1 MSRERLKKMIILGF
15 QQFGDPYYQGVAAQL
30 AFFLFLS
37 ILPAFILLSQ
47 LMGFFSL
54 SMTQLQ
60 SWANIDITGEG
71 MDALSEMLSYRT
83 SGANSIF
90 LALIALWAA
99 SRAQFALIRIAN
111 YTHTDGESTGE
122 GYVKDRI
129 RSIKTIIIT
138 LATIVFSLVVLV
150 YGPIIL
156 QLVFGPVVGS
166 TMADA
171 AWVTLRWPLAAGLY
185 FFMISYN
192 YYVLPTDKVPFRDIV
207 PGSVLASLGF
217 MVVTY
222 FYNLYST
229 VSTNYNILY
238 GSFSNIVVLLCW
250 FWLMSWVMCLGLMFN
265 RVWWATRKEDRKP
278 IAIENGARRKPL
290 NKV

>member
-15 QQFGDPYYQGVAAQL
+15 QQFEDPYYQGVAAQL

-37 ILPAFILLSQ
+37 VLPAFILLSQ
-47 LMGFFSL
+47 VLGLFSL
-54 SMTQLQ
+54 SMDQLQ
-60 SWANIDITGEG
+60 QWARVDITGEG
-71 MDALSEMLSYRT
+71 MDALTEMLSYQP

-122 GYVKDRI
+122 GYVKDRLH
-129 RSIKTIIIT
+129 SIKTIIIT
-138 LATIVFSLVVLV
+138 LSTIVFSLVVLV

-156 QLVFGPVVGS
+156 QIVIGPVVGS
-166 TMADA
+166 ELADA
-171 AWVTLRWPLAAGLY
+171 AWVTLRWPLAAALY

-192 YYVLPTDKVPFRDIV
+192 YYVLPSKKVPFKDIV

-217 MVVTY
+217 LAVTY
-222 FYNLYST
+222 FYNLYTT

-238 GSFSNIVVLLCW
+238 GSFSNIVVLLFW
-250 FWLMSWVMCLGLMFN
+250 FWFMSWVMCLGLMFN

-278 IAIENGARRKPL
+278 ILAENGARRKPL
-290 NKV
+290 NKF

>member
-1 MSRERLKKMIILGF
+1 MNRKRLKKMVMLGL
-15 QQFGDPYYQGVAAQL
+15 QQFNDPYYQGVAAQL

-47 LMGFFSL
+47 LMGLFSL
-54 SMTQLQ
+54 SADQLQ
-60 SWANIDITGEG
+60 QWANISITGEG
-71 MDALSEMLSYRT
+71 MEALSEMLSYRP

-129 RSIKTIIIT
+129 RSIKTIIVT
-138 LATIVFSLVVLV
+138 LFTIVFSLVVLV

-156 QLVFGPVVGS
+156 NIVFGPVVGS
-166 TMADA
+166 ELTKA

-192 YYVLPTDKVPFRDIV
+192 YYVLPSQKVPFRDII
-207 PGSVLASLGF
+207 PGSVFASLGF
-217 MVVTY
+217 MAVTY
-222 FYNLYST
+222 VYNLYTTLS
-229 VSTNYNILY
+229 SNYNILY
-238 GSFSNIVVLLCW
+238 GSFSNIVVLLFW
-250 FWLMSWVMCLGLMFN
+250 FWFMSWVMCLGLMFN
-265 RVWWATRKEDRKP
+265 RVWWATRKEDQKP
-278 IAIENGARRKPL
+278 IWREPGTYRKQL
-290 NKV
+290 NKL